1 MVTSKQQNETMLPLP
16 TITQIPQPTVAD
28 QVFDA
33 LRRRILSL
41 ELPPSTKISEAEVAR
56 QMGVSRQPVR
66 EAFKRLAKLGFLMIR
81 PQSGTTV
88 SLISE
93 DAVLRARFIRTA
105 LEVKTCRTAC
115 RTLTDSGRDTLAALI
130 DVQKEAV
137 SKGDRTGFH
146 DADEAFHR
154 EICIIA
160 GVEYVWDLLQETK
173 AHMDRIRMLSL
184 DSSLQ
189 KIALQEHIDLFD
201 AIISNNPDE
210 AERVLDL
217 HLSRILILI
226 ADLKA
231 KDHSYFTEANV

>member
-1 MVTSKQQNETMLPLP
+1 MVTSKRQNENILPLP

-81 PQSGTTV
+81 PQSGTTI

-93 DAVLRARFIRTA
+93 DAVMRARFIRKA
-105 LEVKTCRTAC
+105 LEGKTCRRAC
-115 RTLTDSGRDTLAALI
+115 RTITDSGRDTLAALI
-130 DVQKEAV
+130 EVQQAAV
-137 SKGDRTGFH
+137 AKGDRAAFH
-146 DADEAFHR
+146 DADDAFHR
-154 EICIIA
+154 EICVIA
-160 GVEYVWDLLQETK
+160 GVEYVWDLLEETK

-184 DSSLQ
+184 DSTSQ
-189 KIALQEHIDLFD
+189 QIALQEHIDLFD

-210 AERVLDL
+210 AERVLNQ
-217 HLSRILILI
+217 HLSRILFLI

-231 KDHSYFTEANV
+231 KDHNYFTEATT